1 MNRNQLRYFVSAA
14 EHRSFTKAAE
24 QYYIS
29 QTAVTQQIQQ
39 LEQTLGCELFDRS
52 TRPVSLTSAG
62 KSFLLDAKAIL
73 ERMSRAQERV
83 HDAATGLTGTLRV
96 GYVRGYERS
105 DLSVLMRHFHQ
116 KNGNVLIS
124 FYRCST
130 DVLAAGL
137 LHQEYDIVFTWDS
150 TNLRT
155 QEGVTFQTVEKA
167 RLVVALYAGH
177 PLAQRRQ
184 LTRQELRG
192 ENILYMSPDAAPDS
206 YGDAFFM
213 QRYAEAGYK
222 PNILFRSADTESI
235 LMMVAAE
242 EGISLLPDYC
252 TDRLYNADNLVFVP
266 LVGEGEEEEIIAAA
280 KQAHAHSFIMRLPQ
294 GYDTVI
300 GESGGSLSQGQKQ
313 LLCIARVMLCLPPM
327 LILDEATSSIDTRTE
342 IKIQNAFAKMME
354 GRTSFIVAHR
364 LSTIQSADVILV
376 MKDGNIIEQGNHETL
391 LAKGGFYANLYNSQ
405 FAV

>member
-1 MNRNQLRYFVSAA
+1 M
-14 EHRSFTKAAE
+14 
-24 QYYIS
+24 
-29 QTAVTQQIQQ
+29 TQQIHL
-39 LEQTLGCELFDRS
+39 LEETLGCELFDRS

-62 KSFLLDAKAIL
+62 RSFLLDAKAIL
-73 ERMSRAQERV
+73 ERMSSAQERV

-116 KNGNVLIS
+116 KNSNVLIS

-137 LHQEYDIVFTWDS
+137 LHQEYDIIFTWDS

-155 QEGVTFQTVEKA
+155 QEGVAFRTVEKA

-177 PLAQRRQ
+177 RLAQRRQ
-184 LTRQELRG
+184 ITRRELRG

-213 QRYAEAGYK
+213 QRYVEAGYK

-242 EGISLLPDYC
+242 EGVSLLPDYC

-266 LVGEGEEEEIIAAA
+266 LVGEGEEEEIIAVWQTGNPNPALGRFLA
-280 KQAHAHSFIMRLPQ
+280 ELRE
-294 GYDTVI
+294 TT
-300 GESGGSLSQGQKQ
+300 
-313 LLCIARVMLCLPPM
+313 PP
-327 LILDEATSSIDTRTE
+327 
-342 IKIQNAFAKMME
+342 
-354 GRTSFIVAHR
+354 
-364 LSTIQSADVILV
+364 
-376 MKDGNIIEQGNHETL
+376 
-391 LAKGGFYANLYNSQ
+391 Y
-405 FAV
+405 

>member
-177 PLAQRRQ
+177 PLTQRRQ

-192 ENILYMSPDAAPDS
+192 ENILYMS
-206 YGDAFFM
+206 
-213 QRYAEAGYK
+213 AEAGYK

-266 LVGEGEEEEIIAAA
+266 LVGEGEEEEIIAAW
-280 KQAHAHSFIMRLPQ
+280 Q
-294 GYDTVI
+294 
-300 GESGGSLSQGQKQ
+300 SGNQNPALGRFLTELNQKD
-313 LLCIARVMLCLPPM
+313 PP
-327 LILDEATSSIDTRTE
+327 
-342 IKIQNAFAKMME
+342 
-354 GRTSFIVAHR
+354 
-364 LSTIQSADVILV
+364 
-376 MKDGNIIEQGNHETL
+376 
-391 LAKGGFYANLYNSQ
+391 Y
-405 FAV
+405 

>member
-1 MNRNQLRYFVSAA
+1 MNRNQLRYFVAAA

-39 LEQTLGCELFDRS
+39 LEQSLGCELFDRS

-62 KSFLLDAKAIL
+62 SAFLQDAKAIL

-105 DLSVLMRHFHQ
+105 DLSTLMRHFHQ
-116 KNGNVLIS
+116 KNSNVLIS

-155 QEGVTFQTVEKA
+155 QEGVAFQTVEKA

-177 PLAQRRQ
+177 RLAQRRQ
-184 LTRQELRG
+184 ITRQELRG
-192 ENILYMSPDAAPDS
+192 ENILYMSPDA
-206 YGDAFFM
+206 G
-213 QRYAEAGYK
+213 Q
-222 PNILFRSADTESI
+222 
-235 LMMVAAE
+235 AAM
-242 EGISLLPDYC
+242 ISSSSPSP
-252 TDRLYNADNLVFVP
+252 T
-266 LVGEGEEEEIIAAA
+266 
-280 KQAHAHSFIMRLPQ
+280 
-294 GYDTVI
+294 
-300 GESGGSLSQGQKQ
+300 SGTK
-313 LLCIARVMLCLPPM
+313 
-327 LILDEATSSIDTRTE
+327 T
-342 IKIQNAFAKMME
+342 
-354 GRTSFIVAHR
+354 R
-364 LSTIQSADVILV
+364 LSAL
-376 MKDGNIIEQGNHETL
+376 
-391 LAKGGFYANLYNSQ
+391 
-405 FAV
+405 

>member
-116 KNGNVLIS
+116 KNSNVLIT

-177 PLAQRRQ
+177 PLTQRRQ

-280 KQAHAHSFIMRLPQ
+280 KASHAHSFIKRLPK

-300 GESGGSLSQGQKQ
+300 SEDGGSLSQGQKQ
-313 LLCIARVMLCLPPM
+313 LLCITRVMLCLPPM
-327 LILDEATSSIDTRTE
+327 LILDEATSSIE
-342 IKIQNAFAKMME
+342 IKIQEAFARMMK

-364 LSTIQSADVILV
+364 LSTIREADIILV
-376 MKDGNIIEQGNHETL
+376 MRDGNIVEQGKHEEL
-391 LAKGGFYANLYNSQ
+391 LEKNGFYAKLYNSQ
-405 FAV
+405 FAK

>member
-177 PLAQRRQ
+177 PLTQRRQ

-242 EGISLLPDYC
+242 EDLAPARLLHRPPLQC
-252 TDRLYNADNLVFVP
+252 RQPRLRPARGRRRRKRSSP
-266 LVGEGEEEEIIAAA
+266 PGRAA
-280 KQAHAHSFIMRLPQ
+280 
-294 GYDTVI
+294 
-300 GESGGSLSQGQKQ
+300 
-313 LLCIARVMLCLPPM
+313 
-327 LILDEATSSIDTRTE
+327 TRTP
-342 IKIQNAFAKMME
+342 
-354 GRTSFIVAHR
+354 HW
-364 LSTIQSADVILV
+364 
-376 MKDGNIIEQGNHETL
+376 DG
-391 LAKGGFYANLYNSQ
+391 F
-405 FAV
+405 

>member
-62 KSFLLDAKAIL
+62 KSIPFGRKSDF
-73 ERMSRAQERV
+73 RAHEPRTGTRAV
-83 HDAATGLTGTLRV
+83 TRATGLTGTLRV

-105 DLSVLMRHFHQ
+105 DLSVLMRQ
-116 KNGNVLIS
+116 LPPENGNVLIS

-150 TNLRT
+150 TNLRSSRRASR
-155 QEGVTFQTVEKA
+155 FRRSK
-167 RLVVALYAGH
+167 RLGSLSRSMRAIRSRSAASSRGKSCAG
-177 PLAQRRQ
+177 RTSYICR
-184 LTRQELRG
+184 
-192 ENILYMSPDAAPDS
+192 PDAAPHS

-252 TDRLYNADNLVFVP
+252 TNRLYNADNLVFVP
-266 LVGEGEEEEIIAAA
+266 LVAKGRRKRSSPPGRAA
-280 KQAHAHSFIMRLPQ
+280 
-294 GYDTVI
+294 
-300 GESGGSLSQGQKQ
+300 
-313 LLCIARVMLCLPPM
+313 
-327 LILDEATSSIDTRTE
+327 TRTP
-342 IKIQNAFAKMME
+342 
-354 GRTSFIVAHR
+354 HW
-364 LSTIQSADVILV
+364 
-376 MKDGNIIEQGNHETL
+376 DG
-391 LAKGGFYANLYNSQ
+391 F
-405 FAV
+405 